1 MEKIKFSKID
11 KNLYQDRLK
20 NDLSIV
26 VAPIGGASKVKFG
39 INVGI
44 GGYARDYVIGKQKIF
59 PGTLN
64 VLVHAMKK
72 YHNKESDILFDNK
85 CKFDIKIYES
95 YTSFEVSV
103 DNNDDL
109 ASYILALMHFF
120 DELLVNNDQLETLKE
135 DVIKELASSKLKE
148 DELLRNYLYTTSP
161 MKDTVLGN
169 INTIKSIHL
178 PSVKKFYN
186 QFMNTNYMTFFIVG
200 NVLPNDIANLLETY
214 KFNRRE
220 EYKDNQT
227 KTLKEDQTKVSSSLG
242 YITNPDTLVL
252 GVKFPSRK
260 DMFDKFDSMT
270 FSYYFLLTNLVFSDL
285 NSNLKT
291 YLPSLEELKVG
302 GVHEGGE
309 DAYFYQVFKTS
320 KSEQLQQ
327 ELETY
332 FSNKKPFKRMKFYK
346 MKKAILT
353 KYRNIYKQDVDT
365 YYDRLLNSYAN
376 SFADC
381 SVIEKACKA
390 RYGSFNKFYELF
402 TNLPKTYLISRK

>member
-39 INVGI
+39 MNIGI
-44 GGYARDYVIGKQKIF
+44 GGYPREYVIGKQKIF

-72 YHNKESDILFDNK
+72 YHSKESDILFDGK
-85 CKFDIKIYES
+85 CQFDIKIYES

-103 DNNDDL
+103 ENNDNL
-109 ASYILALMHFF
+109 ADYILGFMHFF
-120 DELLVNNDQLETLKE
+120 DELLVNNDQLEALKE
-135 DVIKELASSKLKE
+135 DVIKEIASTKISE
-148 DELLRNYLYTTSP
+148 DELLRTYLYTTSP
-161 MKDTVLGN
+161 MKESVLGN
-169 INTIKSIHL
+169 PDSIKSVHL
-178 PSVKKFYN
+178 PAVKKFYN

-200 NVLPNDIANLLETY
+200 NVMPNDIASLLEGH
-214 KFNRRE
+214 KFNQRE
-220 EYKDNQT
+220 VYKDSQT

-242 YITNPDTLVL
+242 YITNLDTLVL

-260 DMFDKFDSMT
+260 EMFDKFDAMT
-270 FSYYFLLTNLVFSDL
+270 FSYYFLISNLVFTNL
-285 NSNLKT
+285 NPNIKANL
-291 YLPSLEELKVG
+291 LSLSELG
-302 GVHEGGE
+302 NNGVHEGGE
-309 DAYFYQVFKTS
+309 DAYFYQVFKTD
-320 KSEQLQQ
+320 KPEQLQG
-327 ELETY
+327 ELEKL
-332 FSNKKPFKRMKFYK
+332 FSIKKPFKRMEFYK
-346 MKKAILT
+346 MKKNLLN
-353 KYRNIYKQDVDT
+353 KYRSIYKQDVDT

-402 TNLPKTYLISRK
+402 TNLPRTYLISRK